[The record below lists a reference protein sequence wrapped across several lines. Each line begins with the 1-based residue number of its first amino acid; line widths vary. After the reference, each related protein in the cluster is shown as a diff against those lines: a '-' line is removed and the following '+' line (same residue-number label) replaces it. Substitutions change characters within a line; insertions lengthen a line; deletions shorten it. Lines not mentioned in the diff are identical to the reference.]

1 VGGGQAVKHGGGFIV
16 LEGGEGSGKTTQ
28 ARLLA
33 ERLRAAGAKVT
44 SVREPGGTSVG
55 DRIREI
61 LLDPVHEGLDSRAE
75 LMLYEASRAEHVA
88 RVIRPRLEA
97 GDYVV
102 CDRFS
107 DSSLAYQGYGRGLD
121 LDAIRTLDRL
131 ATGGLVA
138 DLTVYI
144 DLDART
150 GVARATGGGEADRL
164 EAEDL
169 AFHERVRSGFLEI
182 SRSPRHVVVDG
193 SRTVAEVAG
202 EIWAAVVA
210 ADPRLAGR

>member
-1 VGGGQAVKHGGGFIV
+1 MKHAGGFIV

-61 LLDPVHEGLDSRAE
+61 VLLDPSLAGLDPRAE

-121 LDAIRTLDRL
+121 LDAIRTLDDL
-131 ATGGLVA
+131 ATGGLRA
-138 DLTVYI
+138 DLTIYI
-144 DLDART
+144 DLDPRV
-150 GVARATGGGEADRL
+150 GIGRATGDGDPDRL
-164 EAEDL
+164 EAEEIT
-169 AFHERVRSGFLEI
+169 FHERVRQGFLEI
-182 SRSPRHVVVDG
+182 SRSADHVVVDG
-193 SRTVAEVAG
+193 SLTVPEVADA
-202 EIWAAVVA
+202 IWAAIVA